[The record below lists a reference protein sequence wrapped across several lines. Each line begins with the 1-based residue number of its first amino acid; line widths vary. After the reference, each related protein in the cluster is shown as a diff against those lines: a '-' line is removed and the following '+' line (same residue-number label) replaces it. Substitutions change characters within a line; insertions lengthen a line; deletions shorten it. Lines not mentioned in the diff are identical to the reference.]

1 MTDRQTPKAKLTNDQ
16 YTAFLRKISKIHAV
30 LDDMTYIMAEIQI
43 DRQSKH
49 DDSDG
54 ELFADCDDLDK
65 IWDAIEFGHKKINE
79 MKEMI
84 WEVVE

>member
-1 MTDRQTPKAKLTNDQ
+1 MTTEQVPKAKLTNEQ
-16 YTAFLRKISKIHAV
+16 YVALLRKISKIHAV
-30 LDDMTYIMAEIQI
+30 FDDMTYMVAEIQN

-49 DDSDG
+49 DNSDG

-65 IWDAIEFGHKKINE
+65 IWDAIRFGREKIGE

-84 WEVVE
+84 REAKE